1 MACGKRATWPLG
13 KGQAW
18 PALLLALRPPPPPVL
33 WLRAPNTTLG
43 LPSPQGTRRD
53 SRSRCRAPL
62 RASCSRTR
70 LPAARPPSPRPALGS
85 PPSRATARTRSARA
99 GRFAEATRAG
109 LRCRQTDPGPG
120 IGRTPPLVYRRCEH
134 QVPCSLT
141 KLRPRT
147 QPSGSHSGS
156 RGPLRA
162 RWLDF
167 FTPPPPAPRARE
179 RTCAWG

>member
-18 PALLLALRPPPPPVL
+18 PALLLALRPPPEL

-43 LPSPQGTRRD
+43 LPSPQGTRQD
-53 SRSRCRAPL
+53 SRSRCRAPPRAL
-62 RASCSRTR
+62 CASCSRTR
-70 LPAARPPSPRPALGS
+70 LPAARPPDPQPALGS
-85 PPSRATARTRSARA
+85 PPSRAAARTRSARA
-99 GRFAEATRAG
+99 GRFAEATQAG

-120 IGRTPPLVYRRCEH
+120 IGRTPPLVYRRCKH
-134 QVPCSLT
+134 QAPCSLT
-141 KLRPRT
+141 KLSPCT

-162 RWLDF
+162 VAGLLHPP
-167 FTPPPPAPRARE
+167 TPRPE
-179 RTCAWG
+179 ST